1 MEVKQTAVI
10 GAGTIG
16 LGLAVDLAAHGY
28 AVKVID
34 SAPDV
39 VEQAPARVA
48 RDLLMFRMLAPDYR
62 EADGDAILKQLSFS
76 TNLEDVA
83 NAEFVIENI
92 TEDIGLKEAIFE
104 ALAGICRPEAFF
116 ATNTSCI
123 SVTRLAAKLRDPSRM
138 MGMHFMNPVP
148 VKKFVE
154 IIRGECTSEET
165 AEAARTLARR
175 LGKEFVVVNDFP
187 GFVSNRVMMLT
198 VNECAFVL
206 QDGVAT
212 AAQVDK
218 VFRLAFGHPMGPL
231 AMADLIG
238 LDTILKSVEVLY
250 EEYNDSKYRPCPL
263 LRKMVNAGYLGRK
276 NGRGFFTYNTQ

>member
-1 MEVKQTAVI
+1 MEVKNTAVI

-28 AVKVID
+28 NVHVVD
-34 SAPDV
+34 CSPQV
-39 VEQAPARVA
+39 VEKATEQVA
-48 RDLLMFRMLAPDYR
+48 RDLMMYRMLAPDYR
-62 EADGDAILKQLSFS
+62 NADAAAIQSRLTFS
-76 TNLEDVA
+76 TDLASVADVD
-83 NAEFVIENI
+83 FVIENI
-92 TEDIGLKEAIFE
+92 TEDIPLKEALFDR
-104 ALAGICRPEAFF
+104 LADICRPGACF

-123 SVTRLAAKLRDPSRM
+123 SVTRLAAHLRDPSRM

-154 IIRGECTSEET
+154 IIRGELSSDETSET
-165 AEAARTLARR
+165 AQALARG

-198 VNECAFVL
+198 VNECAFVV

-212 AAQVDK
+212 PAQVDK
-218 VFRLAFGHPMGPL
+218 VFRLSFGHPMGPL

-238 LDTILKSVEVLY
+238 LDTILKSIEVLHQ
-250 EEYNDSKYRPCPL
+250 EYNDSKYRPSPL
-263 LRKMVNAGYLGRK
+263 LRKMVHAGYLGRK
-276 NGRGFFTYNTQ
+276 SGRGFFTYNT

>member
-1 MEVKQTAVI
+1 MEVNNTAVI

-16 LGLAVDLAAHGY
+16 LGLALDLAAHGY
-28 AVKVID
+28 AVQVVD
-34 SAPDV
+34 SSPEV
-39 VEQAPARVA
+39 VKQAPERVA
-48 RDLLMFRMLAPDYR
+48 RDLMMFRMLAPDYR
-62 EADGDAILKQLSFS
+62 DADGDAILARLSFS
-76 TNLEDVA
+76 TDLDTVNTAD
-83 NAEFVIENI
+83 FIIENI
-92 TEDIGLKEAIFE
+92 TEDIAMKEAVFHR
-104 ALAGICRPEAFF
+104 LAQICRPDAYF

-123 SVTRLAAKLRDPSRM
+123 SVTRLAACLRDPSRM

-154 IIRGECTSEET
+154 IIRGELSSDET
-165 AEAARTLARR
+165 AEAAQNLARK

-206 QDGVAT
+206 QDGVAS

-250 EEYNDSKYRPCPL
+250 HEYNDSKYRPCPL
-263 LRKMVNAGYLGRK
+263 LRKMVHAGYLGRK
-276 NGRGFFTYNTQ
+276 SGRGFFTYNS